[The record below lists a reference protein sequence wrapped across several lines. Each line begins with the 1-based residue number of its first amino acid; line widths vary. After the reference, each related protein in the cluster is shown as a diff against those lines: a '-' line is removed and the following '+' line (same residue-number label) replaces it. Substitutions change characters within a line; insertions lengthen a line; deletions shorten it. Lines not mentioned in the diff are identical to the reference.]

1 MSVED
6 NLSQDL
12 AEARFRQLE
21 VPHMRVHLD
30 ISDKEANTFD
40 GWVELN
46 ITIKNPWVKLLLDC
60 ISHKVHRVQLNGQD
74 MDFVHENHKVT
85 IAADGLTGSHTLR
98 VEFTNCYDKTGVGLH
113 RYISPGSK
121 HTYLYTDLEPF
132 ECHKVFPCFNQPDIK
147 SVIELSVVGPADWEI
162 ASNCIPFESRLEDDK
177 QHILFNPTKPLPAY
191 LFALI
196 AGEYK
201 VIEDPKS
208 RVPMKIYCR
217 QSMLEYLD
225 SEKLFEISRQT
236 MDFYEEHFEIDYPFD
251 KYDQVFVPEYTAGA
265 MENAGLV
272 VFTEDYLF
280 RHKPTRSEQ
289 MNYYNTVVHEMAH
302 MWYGNLITMKWWGD
316 LWLKESVATFYGY
329 YALTQA
335 SEFKE
340 SMLHFTQEVKGRA
353 LKADQYSST
362 HPIVTPCP
370 DTNVAFQNFDS
381 ITYEKAASMIQQLI
395 FIMGFE
401 QFRKGLVALL
411 KKYSYSNFDHND
423 FLDVMQDFA
432 PISLKDWANKW
443 LHTAHVNTLVLERN
457 EEGQV
462 YLKQG
467 IQNPEFAEIRPHKLR
482 LEAFQSDNMNKIDE
496 QEVFIDDEKQLVF
509 ELKENQKDS
518 FLFINQGDHAYARTY
533 LDRETWLQLP
543 EKLASFEEPLDR
555 QVLLNCVFNMVEDSM
570 LSPLDYLNEFATLFE
585 KEASDSLKISIIEN
599 AILYYY
605 AYLPQSM
612 IRDMASTMIDLC
624 LSQLDRKD
632 LHYDVKSEWFRL
644 YLIACDATADV
655 SHLVNLIDNDSFR
668 QLELDTKK
676 KWSVLRK
683 LAFHYHP
690 QTEDCLSKMLKL
702 DHSDAGKKDAHAVQ
716 CALRKDKLQ
725 LFEEVMSDEQNSA
738 DFLRAAMSS
747 FFHRAQK
754 KDCEPVVKVYF
765 ERLPEVFSDRDR
777 IFSRSMSRVMFPSS
791 FLKESLDFTVD
802 LLPNVSNS
810 SLKRSLLEHRDYL
823 LKVEKIRNKFFT
835 EGVS

>member
-21 VPHMRVHLD
+21 VPRMRVHLD
-30 ISDKEANTFD
+30 ISDKEANTFE
-40 GWVELN
+40 GWVELHIN
-46 ITIKNPWVKLLLDC
+46 IKNPWVKLLLDC

-74 MDFVHENHKVT
+74 MAFVHENHKVT

-147 SVIELSVVGPADWEI
+147 SIIELTVTGPADWEI
-162 ASNCIPFESRLEDDK
+162 ASNSIPLKSVIADDK
-177 QHILFNPTKPLPAY
+177 KHVHFNPTKPLPAY

-196 AGEYK
+196 AGEYT
-201 VIEDPKS
+201 VIEDSKF
-208 RVPMKIYCR
+208 RIPMKIYCR

-236 MDFYEEHFEIDYPFD
+236 MDFYEKHFEIEYPFD

-265 MENAGLV
+265 MENAGLI

-280 RHKPTRSEQ
+280 RHKPTRAEQ
-289 MNYYNTVVHEMAH
+289 MDYYNTVVHEMAH

-401 QFRKGLVALL
+401 QFRQGLVALL

-423 FLDVMQDFA
+423 FLDVMQGFS
-432 PISLKDWANKW
+432 PICLKEWANKW

-457 EEGQV
+457 EDGQV
-462 YLKQG
+462 YLNQG
-467 IQNPEFAEIRPHKLR
+467 IQNSEFAEIRPHKLR
-482 LEAFQSDNMNKIDE
+482 LEAFQSSNMEKIDE
-496 QEVFIDDEKQLVF
+496 REVFIDDEKQLVF
-509 ELKENQKDS
+509 ELNEGQKDS

-543 EKLASFEEPLDR
+543 EQLSGFEEPLDR
-555 QVLLNCVFNMVEDSM
+555 QVLLNCVFNMVEDSI
-570 LSPLDYLNEFATLFE
+570 LSPLDYLNQFATLFE

-605 AYLPQSM
+605 AYLPET
-612 IRDMASTMIDLC
+612 IIKNMAPQMTDLC
-624 LSQLDRKD
+624 VSQLERKD

-644 YLIACDATADV
+644 YLIACDAASEVDQ
-655 SHLVNLIDNDSFR
+655 LVDLIDNDSFKK
-668 QLELDTKK
+668 LELDSKK

-690 QTEDCLSKMLKL
+690 QTEDCLSTMLKK
-702 DHSDAGKKDAHAVQ
+702 DRSDAGKKDAHAVR

-725 LFEEVMSDEQNSA
+725 LFEEVMSDEKNSA
-738 DFLRAAMSS
+738 DFLRSAMSS

-754 KDCEPVVKVYF
+754 KECEPVVQAYF
-765 ERLPEVFSDRDR
+765 ERLPQVFKDRDR
-777 IFSRSMSRVMFPSS
+777 IFSRSMSRVMFPNS
-791 FLKESLDFTVD
+791 FLKESLNFTID
-802 LLPNVSNS
+802 LLPKVNNS

-823 LKVEKIRNKFFT
+823 LKVEKIRNKFFA
-835 EGVS
+835 